1 MAPSDVVKIHETTKV
16 TPPSTSPTKFSLPL
30 TKYDT
35 LWLNFCPVERLFF
48 YHITHL
54 TSHFFNSVILP
65 NLKLSL
71 SQTLL
76 HYLPLAGNLIWPQ
89 DALKPY
95 IYYSLNDGVSL
106 SVAECNADSTRL
118 FDNHIHEALELR
130 PFIPE
135 LFSSDD
141 KAAIISIQITL
152 FPNEGFCIGISTHH
166 AILDGRSSTM
176 FIKSWAFL
184 CKLRQEQ
191 EQQEEVSSLPPEL
204 TPCFDRTLIKDP
216 NGVDM
221 VYVKNWS
228 DFAKS
233 DSNPNS
239 QSLKIMPSMGGKPS
253 WVRATFELT
262 HQDIKELRNKI
273 SSKNIENKSKQLR
286 LSTFVLTYAY
296 VFVCFMKTKRVKDD
310 TSVIIAFTADYRTR
324 LDPPI
329 VTNYFGNCVM
339 SHALVAKA
347 REVKEENGVA
357 FVAEKVSDMI
367 KEMENGVLE
376 GSEDTLTKF
385 VRMRDEYPGAQGV
398 GVAGSTQFDMYGS
411 DFGWGRPEK
420 VEIVSIDRTGAIGLT
435 RSGDGSGG
443 VVIGLVLE
451 KQEMEDFA
459 SIFGDGLKNL

>member
-191 EQQEEVSSLPPEL
+191 EQQEEVSSLPSEL

-239 QSLKIMPSMGGKPS
+239 QSLKIMQSMGGKPS

-296 VFVCFMKTKRVKDD
+296 LITGPG
-310 TSVIIAFTADYRTR
+310 R

-329 VTNYFGNCVM
+329 VINYFGNCVM
-339 SHALVAKA
+339 SHAVVAKA

-376 GSEDTLTKF
+376 GTEDTLTKF
-385 VRMRDEYPGAQGV
+385 VRMTDEYPGAQGV

-443 VVIGLVLE
+443 VVIGVVLE